1 MEGYIDRSELH
12 GDFPFY
18 VQHYTVRGAEDKT
31 HWHKYLQ
38 IGLCLKG
45 SGKFFFSNKEYDVEE
60 GDIFISN
67 DFEGHVGITEPGKS
81 TDYMFIEFLPTLLAS
96 PGCRQFDYEYL
107 YPFWYNPKT
116 FENKISHQLNEA
128 RRMRDVM
135 MNIDEVWSAREP
147 ECNHETDALLRL
159 LLTLLIRYYKRTNPD
174 YFSTDV
180 KKYDKLQEALNYI
193 NEHFLGNLSVEDV
206 AAKLFMSESRFRH
219 LFKETMNMGFKEH
232 LTYLRLSEAKKLL
245 IYSDMNIREIG
256 AYCCY
261 SNMNQFYKVFY
272 KYVHM
277 SPAEYRK
284 NKKANAEYEQHSE
297 TIIKNNIGSRK

>member
-1 MEGYIDRSELH
+1 MEGYVNQSELH
-12 GDFPFY
+12 SDFPFY
-18 VQHYTVRGAEDKT
+18 VQHYTVRGSEDKV

-45 SGKFFFSNKEYDVEE
+45 SGKFFFSNKDYDVEE

-67 DFEGHVGITEPGKS
+67 DFEGHAALAEPGHS
-81 TDYMFIEFLPTLLAS
+81 TDYFFIEFFPTLLAS

-116 FENKISHQLNEA
+116 FENKISHRAAEA
-128 RRMRDVM
+128 QKMRNLM
-135 MNIDEVWSAREP
+135 LEIDEVWTEKEP
-147 ECNHETDALLRL
+147 EYRHETDALLRL
-159 LLTLLIRYYKRTNPD
+159 LLTLLIRYYKKTNPD
-174 YFSTDV
+174 YFTNDV

-193 NEHFLGNLSVEDV
+193 NEHFLENLSLEEVS
-206 AAKLFMSESRFRH
+206 AKLFMGESRFRH

-245 IYSDMNIREIG
+245 IYSDLSIREI
-256 AYCCY
+256 AIHCCF
-261 SNMNQFYKVFY
+261 SNLSHFYKVFN

-277 SPAEYRK
+277 SPSEYRK
-284 NKKANAEYEQHSE
+284 NKKAN
-297 TIIKNNIGSRK
+297 TDTDN